1 MIDLV
6 VDALELQN
14 YFEEMDWQFCFIGG
28 LALQI
33 WGQQRLTRDIDL
45 TLFTGFLNEDDFV
58 DRLLN
63 KYRGRVSDAKKF
75 ALTKRVLL
83 LETANK
89 IGIDIA
95 LGGFPF
101 EQDVIERSR
110 YQSFT
115 PEISLRT
122 CSAEDLIIF
131 KAIASRDQD
140 WIDVESIIIKQDNLD
155 WILIESNLASFAEI
169 LDSDF
174 RLNRLREL
182 RDRFSPG

>member
-1 MIDLV
+1 
-6 VDALELQN
+6 
-14 YFEEMDWQFCFIGG
+14 
-28 LALQI
+28 
-33 WGQQRLTRDIDL
+33 
-45 TLFTGFLNEDDFV
+45 
-58 DRLLN
+58 
-63 KYRGRVSDAKKF
+63 
-75 ALTKRVLL
+75 VLL